1 MSTYQFNLPDPGE
14 GVVESEIVALHV
26 QVGDRVEEDQHV
38 ADVATDKAV
47 VEIFAPVDGVVVR
60 VGASSGD
67 TLPVGAMLLELEVA
81 GDAPAPAASGAADMT
96 APAAPAEGA
105 PAPELPA
112 KVLAS
117 PAVRRLARQSRI
129 DLASVPA
136 TGPGGRIT
144 RGDLEQFMD
153 GGGPAPPP
161 AAPASGAAVE
171 EIPLSVV
178 RRKIAEKMALSKR
191 NIPHF
196 TYVEELDLTELE
208 QLRAHLNEGRSV
220 RLTLLPFLM
229 LATVRAVRKFP
240 QCNAHFDEAR
250 QRVRQF
256 AAVHLGIAAQTGQ
269 GLMVPVVRDAQEMDL
284 WQCAS
289 AMRELTQAAREGRIS
304 GAKLSGST
312 ITISSLGKLGGLAAT
327 PIINAPEVAVLA
339 VNRMQERPVVRD
351 GRVVVRKIMNLS
363 SSFDHRVVDGHD
375 AAAMVQYLRSML
387 EHPATL
393 FMPDADRAS

>member
-1 MSTYQFNLPDPGE
+1 MSLYKFNLPDPGE

-26 QVGDRVEEDQHV
+26 QVGDSVEEDQHV

-47 VEIFAPVDGVVVR
+47 VEIFAPVDGVVVQ
-60 VGASSGD
+60 VGASAGD
-67 TLPVGAMLLELEVA
+67 TLPVGAMLLTLEIEGDAPAVA
-81 GDAPAPAASGAADMT
+81 APDTAAPAPAAAA
-96 APAAPAEGA
+96 
-105 PAPELPA
+105 PA

-117 PAVRRLARQSRI
+117 PAVRRLARQGGV
-129 DLASVPA
+129 DLGSVPA
-136 TGPGGRIT
+136 SGPGGRIT
-144 RGDLEQFMD
+144 KGDLERFMA
-153 GGGPAPPP
+153 GSA
-161 AAPASGAAVE
+161 AAPAAAPAAAVE
-171 EIPLSVV
+171 ELPLSVV

-191 NIPHF
+191 SIPHF

-208 QLRAHLNEGRSV
+208 RLRAHLNEGRSV

-229 LATVRAVRKFP
+229 LATVRAVHKFP

-250 QRVRQF
+250 QCLRQF
-256 AAVHLGIAAQTGQ
+256 AAVHLGIATQTPQ
-269 GLMVPVVRDAQEMDL
+269 GLMVPVVRDAQSLDL

-289 AMRELTQAAREGRIS
+289 AMQELTRTAREGRIS

-312 ITISSLGKLGGLAAT
+312 ITLSSLGRLGGLAAT

-375 AAAMVQYLRSML
+375 AAAMIQCLRSML

-393 FMPDADRAS
+393 FMPATA